1 MLMKLFVCLEVCF
14 PSRLNCFVDTIYL
27 TQRHIVWRG
36 LPLCRYV
43 RYGRE
48 TWCKSLNLEV
58 FLLSM
63 IDNLLTGI
71 RCLAKNRQ
79 GGIFSAHFCCLL
91 SEALSILFVL

>member
-43 RYGRE
+43 CYGRE
-48 TWCKSLNLEV
+48 TWCNSLNLEV

-63 IDNLLTGI
+63 IENLLTGI